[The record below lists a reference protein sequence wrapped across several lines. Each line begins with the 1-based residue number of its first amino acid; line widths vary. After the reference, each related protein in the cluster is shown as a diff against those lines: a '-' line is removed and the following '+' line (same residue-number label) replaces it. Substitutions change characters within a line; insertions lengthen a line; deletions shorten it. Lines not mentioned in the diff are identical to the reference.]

1 MVERQLRAGGIH
13 DERVLAAM
21 GTVPR
26 EEFVPDRLR
35 GDAYADGALPIGHG
49 QTISQPWVVAAICAS
64 LELRGG
70 ERVLEVG
77 GGSGYSTAVIAELV
91 RPGGAVRSFELVPE
105 LAISA
110 RETLG
115 RLGYGETEILAGDGT
130 GATDETWDAVAIHAA
145 APEVPTTLIRRPA
158 IRRAHG
164 PSTRTRE
171 RGHADRV
178 QEDRRR
184 FCARGDAREPRDREN
199 ALCPAARRIRLSD
212 TRQVGSARRD
222 RTARPQLLLAGVHR
236 PAEARPEDRDDP
248 ARRQVA
254 QVPVGPGRVDH
265 RRLPAL
271 PPRED
276 LRRRDRRGRGEAGQG
291 TFAP

>member
-145 APEVPTTLIRRPA
+145 APEVPTTLIHALRSGGRMVLPLARGNVDMLTVFRRIDDGSA
-158 IRRAHG
+158 QEATLESREIA
-164 PSTRTRE
+164 RTRF
-171 RGHADRV
+171 V
-178 QEDRRR
+178 
-184 FCARGDAREPRDREN
+184 P
-199 ALCPAARRIRLSD
+199 
-212 TRQVGSARRD
+212 
-222 RTARPQLLLAGVHR
+222 LLG
-236 PAEARPEDRDDP
+236 ESGF
-248 ARRQVA
+248 QT
-254 QVPVGPGRVDH
+254 PGR
-265 RRLPAL
+265 
-271 PPRED
+271 
-276 LRRRDRRGRGEAGQG
+276 
-291 TFAP
+291 